1 MANHEGRILK
11 GRYVLLPSQPRS
23 GGMSTVFEAF
33 DSMASRK
40 VAVKVFSSS
49 TVNADFLVEAF
60 KRECESLRDHR
71 HPNIVEFIDVGTDD
85 LTGRSYLVLEWLDDS
100 LSRRLQGEH
109 GSGTKWEWDQFSE
122 TIGIP
127 ILEALAYIHNRA
139 IAHRDVKPGNI
150 LLTPDGRGKLAD
162 FGICKLKYWL
172 TPGVTLAE
180 FHSPLYSP
188 PGPIEAGH
196 DYSRDV
202 FGFGMIVLA
211 CLSETP
217 PTDHADIVKSLAGL
231 RAPNEIRKLMER
243 VLSLD
248 AAERPRTAGVLL
260 SELTATYGQQRAISA
275 RRPCYIGIT
284 QAAVANVEAE
294 LGVEGRPTAEKFI
307 LDDLNDDPAVR
318 RHRPPPSPTG
328 VGSTDVR
335 FTLLG
340 GQFRYHTVVDR
351 AEKNTLVILNAFRG
365 GTPAAH
371 ERLKDDSYRPAFV
384 FRAGRPP
391 DAVDARQ
398 LLADLEN
405 DVEAFVAE
413 LKLRELQSR
422 EQRLM
427 QSWEAI
433 LRAKSRLEQER
444 RRPLPYNTVRSD
456 GQRATFTLTLT
467 PDEDLVGED
476 RRVELETGRYLH
488 GQIESID
495 GVRLT
500 LYVYYGSP
508 SDLRP
513 QGALL
518 VDTVA
523 DQESLRRQQSALDAV
538 RYDQA
543 LRPDLRRLLVDP
555 GISLLATASEEL
567 IPIQRSLDDD
577 KQRVVKKA
585 MQTADILAVEGPP
598 GTGKTTLIAE
608 IVLQTLRRQP
618 DARILLTSQ
627 TRVALDHALQ
637 KIAKLQSD
645 LRLVRVGRA
654 GEGRSA
660 EQVQALT
667 LDPQL
672 EAWRHEAIRE
682 GRAFITSWA
691 SRHAV
696 PQSDIE
702 VATLLQ
708 ELAANLRAAARGR
721 ERMHEEQARIAKLES
736 IQESGVVDP
745 PDAVLDIDTEL
756 AYCRSE
762 VENLDNILH
771 RLDKDVTRIRNRL
784 AHNTEY
790 SELTDVSA
798 EELEGWVTML
808 LPDTKESKAFQAML
822 KLHAE
827 WIERFGNDRS
837 FYAGLIERAQVVAG
851 TCIGMMSVRGTDDIE
866 YDLCI
871 VDEASKATPT
881 EALVPMSRSTRWI
894 LVGDENQLP
903 PFRDEL
909 YHNRDLQEEFGLKGE
924 DVAESLFG
932 RLLKLLPEDS
942 REMLTLQHRMVRPI
956 GDLISTCFY
965 RGTLKST
972 DKALD
977 SDLEMVLPKPV
988 TWFTTSRMPSRSEQR
1003 SQSSFTN
1010 WAEAQVIRGFLR
1022 MLNFKAMHRGRSYSV
1037 AVITGYAAQQRTIAD
1052 LVRSELKDWQHL
1064 NVEFNTVDAIQGRDA
1079 DIAVYSITRS
1089 NESESIGF
1097 LRARERLNVA
1107 LSRGK
1112 TGLVIVGDHQFIRAV
1127 GGDNPIRLVLEYV
1140 ESHPQDCCVKEPAL

>member
-1 MANHEGRILK
+1 
-11 GRYVLLPSQPRS
+11 
-23 GGMSTVFEAF
+23 MSTVYEAF
-33 DSMASRK
+33 DSVGSRK
-40 VAVKVFSSS
+40 VAVKLFASP
-49 TVNADFLVEAF
+49 TVSVDFLAEAF

-71 HPNIVEFIDVGTDD
+71 HPNVVEFIDVGTDE

-100 LSRRLQGEH
+100 LSRRLQTDRREGRM
-109 GSGTKWEWDQFSE
+109 WEWDYFSE
-122 TIGIP
+122 AIGLP
-127 ILEALAYIHNRA
+127 ILEALAYIHNRN

-188 PGPIEAGH
+188 PGPIEAVH

-202 FGFGMIVLA
+202 FGFGMIVLTY
-211 CLSETP
+211 LSETP

-231 RAPNEIRKLMER
+231 RAPNEIRKLIER
-243 VLSLD
+243 AVSLD

-260 SELTATYGQQRAISA
+260 SELTATYGRQHAMSA
-275 RRPCYIGIT
+275 RRPCYLGIT
-284 QAAVANVEAE
+284 QTAVANVEAE
-294 LGVEGRPTAEKFI
+294 LGVEGRPHAEKFI

-318 RHRPPPSPTG
+318 RHRPTPGPTG
-328 VGSTDVR
+328 VVSTDLR
-335 FTLLG
+335 FLLLG
-340 GQFRYHTVVDR
+340 GQFRYHAVVDR
-351 AEKNTLVILNAFRG
+351 DEKNKLVIMNAFRG
-365 GTPAAH
+365 STPAAH
-371 ERLKDDSYRPAFV
+371 ERQKEDSFHPALV
-384 FRAGRPP
+384 FRTGRPP

-413 LKLRELQSR
+413 LKLRELQNR

-444 RRPLPYNTVRSD
+444 RRPLPYEAVRCD
-456 GQRATFTLTLT
+456 GQRASFTLGLA

-488 GQIESID
+488 GQIESVD

-500 LYVYYGSP
+500 LYVQHGNP

-513 QGALL
+513 RGALL

-523 DQESLRRQQSALDAV
+523 DQESLRRQQTALDAV

-555 GISLLATASEEL
+555 GTSLLATTEEEL
-567 IPIQRSLDDD
+567 VPFQKKLDED
-577 KQRVVKKA
+577 KQRVARKA
-585 MQTADILAVEGPP
+585 LQTVDFLGVEGPP

-608 IVLQTLRRQP
+608 IVLQTLSRQP

-627 TRVALDHALQ
+627 TRVALDNALQ
-637 KIAKLQSD
+637 KIAELKPD

-672 EAWRHEAIRE
+672 DAWRSEAIRE
-682 GRAFITSWA
+682 GRGFIAAWA
-691 SRHAV
+691 TGHAV
-696 PQSDIE
+696 PHADIE
-702 VATLLQ
+702 AATLIQ
-708 ELAANLRAAARGR
+708 ELAASLRAAARGR
-721 ERMHEEQARIAKLES
+721 HRMLEEQARLAKLENM
-736 IQESGVVDP
+736 QGTGVVDP
-745 PDAVLDIDTEL
+745 PDAVLDVDTEL
-756 AYCRSE
+756 AYSRAE
-762 VENLDNILH
+762 VENLDNVLH
-771 RLDKDVTRIRNRL
+771 RLDKEIARL
-784 AHNTEY
+784 RGRLGSNKDYA
-790 SELTDVSA
+790 ELSDASA
-798 EELEGWVTML
+798 EELEHWVTML

-837 FYAGLIERAQVVAG
+837 FNAAVIERAQVVAG
-851 TCIGMMSVRGTDDIE
+851 TCIGMMAVRGTDDIE

-871 VDEASKATPT
+871 IDEASKATPT

-909 YHNRDLQEEFGLKGE
+909 YQNQELREEFGLKRE
-924 DVAESLFG
+924 EVAESLFG
-932 RLLKLLPEDS
+932 RLLKMLPTEC
-942 REMLTLQHRMVRPI
+942 RETLTLQHRMVRPI

-972 DKALD
+972 DKPLD
-977 SDLEMVLPKPV
+977 PDLAAVLPRPV
-988 TWFTTSRMPSRSEQR
+988 TWFTTSSMPSRSEQR

-1022 MLNFKAMHRGRSYSV
+1022 MLNFKAKHRNRKYSV
-1037 AVITGYAAQQRTIAD
+1037 AVISGYAAQRKTITD
-1052 LVRSELKDWQHL
+1052 LVRSELREWQQL
-1064 NVEFNTVDAIQGRDA
+1064 DVEFNTVDAIQGRDA

-1089 NESESIGF
+1089 NEGESIGF

-1112 TGLVIVGDHQFIRAV
+1112 VGLVIVGDHQFIRSV
-1127 GGDNPIRLVLEYV
+1127 GGDNPIRNVLEYV
-1140 ESHPQDCCVKEPAL
+1140 ESRPQDCCIKEPAL